1 MKELSRGEVPS
12 KKNGT
17 ANNSELSTLNVNIL
31 DKDFQVACP
40 SGQQDDLLK
49 AARQLDQRMRN
60 IRDSGK
66 VIGLE
71 RIAVMAGL
79 NLSHEFLHTKD
90 ALETDDTQTLLKKID
105 RKLDKA
111 LKNNKAIKI

>member
-79 NLSHEFLHTKD
+79 NLSHEFLHIKD
-90 ALETDDTQTLLKKID
+90 AIEADDTQTLLKKID

-111 LKNNKAIKI
+111 LKDNKAIKI

>member
-1 MKELSRGEVPS
+1 MKELSRGEVSP
-12 KKNGT
+12 KKNRT
-17 ANNSELSTLNVNIL
+17 ANNSELSTLNVSIL

-79 NLSHEFLHTKD
+79 NLSHEFLHIKD
-90 ALETDDTQTLLKKID
+90 ALEADDTQTLLKKID

-111 LKNNKAIKI
+111 LKDNKAIKI

>member
-1 MKELSRGEVPS
+1 MKELSRGEVPP

-17 ANNSELSTLNVNIL
+17 ANNSELNTLNVNIL

-90 ALETDDTQTLLKKID
+90 ALEADDTQTLLKKID

-111 LKNNKAIKI
+111 LKDNKAIKI

>member
-1 MKELSRGEVPS
+1 MKELSRGEVPP
-12 KKNGT
+12 KKNET
-17 ANNSELSTLNVNIL
+17 ADNAELSTLNVNIL

-66 VIGLE
+66 VFGLE

-79 NLSHEFLHTKD
+79 NLSHEFLHTKN
-90 ALETDDTQTLLKKID
+90 ALEGDDTQTLLKKMD

-111 LKNNKAIKI
+111 LKDNKVIEI

>member
-1 MKELSRGEVPS
+1 MKELSRGEVPPKQDQTS
-12 KKNGT
+12 AT
-17 ANNSELSTLNVNIL
+17 AELSTLHVNIL

-40 SGQQDDLLK
+40 SDQQDELLK

-79 NLSHEFLHTKD
+79 NLSHEFLHTKE
-90 ALETDDTQTLLKKID
+90 ALEGDDTQTLLQKMDI
-105 RKLDKA
+105 KLDKA
-111 LKNNKAIKI
+111 LKDAKK

>member
-1 MKELSRGEVPS
+1 MKELSRGEVPP
-12 KKNGT
+12 KKTGT
-17 ANNSELSTLNVNIL
+17 ASNSELKTLNVNIL
-31 DKDFQVACP
+31 GKDFQVACP
-40 SGQQDDLLK
+40 SDQQEDLLK
-49 AARQLDQRMRN
+49 AASQLDQRMRN

-90 ALETDDTQTLLKKID
+90 ALEADDTQTLLKKID

-111 LKNNKAIKI
+111 LKAINP

>member
-1 MKELSRGEVPS
+1 MKELSRGEVRT
-12 KKNGT
+12 KKTET

-90 ALETDDTQTLLKKID
+90 ALEADDTQTLLKKID

-111 LKNNKAIKI
+111 LKDNKAIKI

>member
-1 MKELSRGEVPS
+1 MKELSRGEVPP
-12 KKNGT
+12 KKTET

-31 DKDFQVACP
+31 DKDFQVSCP

-90 ALETDDTQTLLKKID
+90 ALEADDTQTLLKKID

-111 LKNNKAIKI
+111 LKDKKAIKI